1 MKFKILLVFLSVL
14 YSNFAQSKI
23 LPSSVLQGGLVV
35 GQLEIGDSLK
45 LNGSNIKLSKDKYF
59 VFAIDRDEI
68 GPMNITVLENDKI
81 ISINQIKVI
90 KRDYEIQ
97 RINGLPK
104 KMVTPDEEIIKR
116 IIADNKIIIKAKQ
129 LDLDNTFFKKNFLMP
144 TDGIISGVFGS
155 QRILNDVP
163 KSPHK
168 GLDIAAPEGQ
178 LILSTN
184 DGIVTLAED
193 NLYYTGGTII
203 IDHGHGVKSI
213 YAHMSSVDVVT
224 QQKVSKGEM
233 IGKVGS
239 TGRSTGPHL
248 HWGVM
253 WFNQYVDP
261 QLLVSQ

>member
-1 MKFKILLVFLSVL
+1 MRTIGIL
-14 YSNFAQSKI
+14 
-23 LPSSVLQGGLVV
+23 
-35 GQLEIGDSLK
+35 
-45 LNGSNIKLSKDKYF
+45 
-59 VFAIDRDEI
+59 
-68 GPMNITVLENDKI
+68 
-81 ISINQIKVI
+81 
-90 KRDYEIQ
+90 
-97 RINGLPK
+97 
-104 KMVTPDEEIIKR
+104 
-116 IIADNKIIIKAKQ
+116 
-129 LDLDNTFFKKNFLMP
+129 
-144 TDGIISGVFGS
+144 SGVFGS
-155 QRILNDVP
+155 QSILNVVP
-163 KSPHK
+163 ISPHK

-178 LILSTN
+178 TILSTN

-213 YAHMSSVDVVT
+213 YAHMSSVDVVA

-261 QLLVSQ
+261 QLLVNQQA

>member
-1 MKFKILLVFLSVL
+1 
-14 YSNFAQSKI
+14 
-23 LPSSVLQGGLVV
+23 
-35 GQLEIGDSLK
+35 
-45 LNGSNIKLSKDKYF
+45 
-59 VFAIDRDEI
+59 
-68 GPMNITVLENDKI
+68 
-81 ISINQIKVI
+81 
-90 KRDYEIQ
+90 
-97 RINGLPK
+97 
-104 KMVTPDEEIIKR
+104 MVTPDEEVIKR
-116 IIADNKIIIKAKQ
+116 IIADNKIIVKAKE

-178 LILSTN
+178 TILSTN

-213 YAHMSSVDVVT
+213 YAHMSSVDVVA

-248 HWGVM
+248 LWGVM

-261 QLLVSQ
+261 QLLVNQ

>member
-1 MKFKILLVFLSVL
+1 MKFKILLIFIFYNITNIS
-14 YSNFAQSKI
+14 YAEI
-23 LPSSVLQGGLVV
+23 LPESIQQGGLII
-35 GQLEIGDSLK
+35 GQIIQGDSVK
-45 LNGSNIKLSKDKYF
+45 LNGTDLKISPDKRF
-59 VFAIDRDEI
+59 VFAVGRDEL
-68 GPMNITVLENDKI
+68 GPMNITVLKNNKV

-97 RINGLPK
+97 RIDGLPK

-116 IIADNKIIIKAKQ
+116 IIADNKIIVNAKK
-129 LDLDNTFFKKNFLMP
+129 LNLDNTYFSNSFMTP
-144 TDGIISGVFGS
+144 TKGIISGVFGS

-178 LILSTN
+178 TIVSTN
-184 DGIVTLAED
+184 DGIIILAED
-193 NLYYTGGTII
+193 DLYFTGGTII

-213 YAHMSSVDVVT
+213 YAHLYSVDVELG
-224 QQKVSKGEM
+224 QKIAKGEP

-253 WFNQYVDP
+253 WFDEYVDP
-261 QLLVSQ
+261 QLLIN

>member
-178 LILSTN
+178 IILSTN

-261 QLLVSQ
+261 QLLVSP

>member
-1 MKFKILLVFLSVL
+1 MKLKLFLVIISIL
-14 YSNFAQSKI
+14 YSNFAHSKI
-23 LPSSVLQGGLVV
+23 LPSSVLQGALVV
-35 GQLEIGDSLK
+35 GQLETGDTLK
-45 LNGSNIKLSKDKYF
+45 LNGNSIKLSNDKYF

-68 GPMNITVLENDKI
+68 GPMNISVLENNEI
-81 ISINQIKVI
+81 VSINQIKVI

-104 KMVTPDEEIIKR
+104 KMVTPDEEVIKR
-116 IIADNKIIIKAKQ
+116 IIADNKIIVKAKE

-178 LILSTN
+178 IILSSN

-224 QQKVSKGEM
+224 EQKVSKGEM

-261 QLLVSQ
+261 QLLVNQ

>member
-1 MKFKILLVFLSVL
+1 MKFKLLLVFISIL
-14 YSNFAQSKI
+14 YPNFAHSKI
-23 LPSSVLQGGLVV
+23 LPSAVLQGGLVV
-35 GQLEIGDSLK
+35 GQLETGNILK
-45 LNGSNIKLSKDKYF
+45 LNGNNLKLSNDKYF
-59 VFAIDRDEI
+59 VFAIGRDEI
-68 GPMNITVLENDKI
+68 GPMNITILENDKI

-97 RINGLPK
+97 KINGLPK
-104 KMVTPDEEIIKR
+104 KMVTPDEEVIKR
-116 IIADNKIIIKAKQ
+116 IIADNKIIIKAKE
-129 LDLDNTFFKKNFLMP
+129 LDLNNTFFKKDFLMP

-168 GLDIAAPEGQ
+168 GIDIAAPEGQ
-178 LILSTN
+178 IILSTN

-213 YAHMSSVDVVT
+213 YAHMSSVDVVA

-253 WFNQYVDP
+253 WFNLYVDP
-261 QLLVSQ
+261 QLLVNQ

>member
-1 MKFKILLVFLSVL
+1 MKFKLLLVFISIL
-14 YSNFAQSKI
+14 YPNFAHSKI
-23 LPSSVLQGGLVV
+23 LPSAVLQGGLVV
-35 GQLEIGDSLK
+35 GQLETGNILK
-45 LNGSNIKLSKDKYF
+45 LNGNNVKLSNDKYF
-59 VFAIDRDEI
+59 VFAIGRDEI

-104 KMVTPDEEIIKR
+104 KMVTPDEEVIKR
-116 IIADNKIIIKAKQ
+116 IIADNKIIIKAKE
-129 LDLDNTFFKKNFLMP
+129 LDLNNTFFKKDFLMP

-168 GLDIAAPEGQ
+168 GIDIAAPEGQ
-178 LILSTN
+178 IILSTN

-224 QQKVSKGEM
+224 QQEVSKGEM

-261 QLLVSQ
+261 QLLISQ

>member
-1 MKFKILLVFLSVL
+1 MKFKILIIFIFFYIPNICFS
-14 YSNFAQSKI
+14 QT
-23 LPSSVLQGGLVV
+23 LPASILQGGLIV
-35 GQLEIGDSLK
+35 GQLDQGDSLK
-45 LNGSNIKLSKDKYF
+45 LNGTDLKISRDKQF
-59 VFAIDRDEI
+59 VFAVGRDEL
-68 GPMNITVLENDKI
+68 GPMNITVLKNNEV

-90 KRDYEIQ
+90 EREYEIQ

-104 KMVTPDEEIIKR
+104 KMVLPDEEVLKR
-116 IIADNKIIIKAKQ
+116 IIADNKIIVNAKK
-129 LDLDNTFFKKNFLMP
+129 LDLDNTYFSNSFMIP
-144 TDGIISGVFGS
+144 TEGIISGVFGS

-178 LILSTN
+178 TVVSTN
-184 DGIVTLAED
+184 NGVITLAED
-193 NLYYTGGTII
+193 DLYYTGGTII

-213 YAHMSSVDVVT
+213 YAHLLTVDVKVG
-224 QQKVSKGEM
+224 QKIIKGEP

-253 WFNQYVDP
+253 WFDEYVDP
-261 QLLVSQ
+261 QLLIN

>member
-1 MKFKILLVFLSVL
+1 MKFRLLLIFISII
-14 YSNFAQSKI
+14 YSNLAYTKI
-23 LPSSVLQGGLVV
+23 LPNSVLQGGLIVS
-35 GQLEIGDSLK
+35 QLEIGDTLK
-45 LNGSNIKLSKDKYF
+45 LNGNNIKLSNDKYF

-68 GPMNITVLENDKI
+68 GPMNITILENDKV

-104 KMVTPDEEIIKR
+104 KMVTPDEEVIKR
-116 IIADNKIIIKAKQ
+116 IIADNKIIVKAKE
-129 LDLDNTFFKKNFLMP
+129 LDLNNTFFKNSFLIP

-178 LILSTN
+178 IILSTN

-261 QLLVSQ
+261 QLLVNQ

>member
-1 MKFKILLVFLSVL
+1 MKFKLLLVFISII
-14 YSNFAQSKI
+14 YPNFAHSKI
-23 LPSSVLQGGLVV
+23 LPSAVLQGGLVV
-35 GQLEIGDSLK
+35 GQLETGNILK
-45 LNGSNIKLSKDKYF
+45 LNGNNLKLSNDKYF
-59 VFAIDRDEI
+59 VFAIGRDEI
-68 GPMNITVLENDKI
+68 GPMNITILENDKI

-104 KMVTPDEEIIKR
+104 KMVTPDDEVIKR
-116 IIADNKIIIKAKQ
+116 IIADNKIIVKAKE

-155 QRILNDVP
+155 QRILNDIP

-178 LILSTN
+178 FILSTN

-213 YAHMSSVDVVT
+213 YAHLSSVDVVT

-261 QLLVSQ
+261 QLLVNQ

>member
-1 MKFKILLVFLSVL
+1 MKFKLLLVFISIL
-14 YSNFAQSKI
+14 YPNFAHSKI
-23 LPSSVLQGGLVV
+23 LPSAVLQGGLVV
-35 GQLEIGDSLK
+35 GQLETGNILK
-45 LNGSNIKLSKDKYF
+45 LNGNNVKLSNDKYF
-59 VFAIDRDEI
+59 VFAIGRDEI
-68 GPMNITVLENDKI
+68 GPMNITILENDKI

-104 KMVTPDEEIIKR
+104 KMVTPDEEVIKR
-116 IIADNKIIIKAKQ
+116 IIADNKIIVKAKV
-129 LDLDNTFFKKNFLMP
+129 LDLNNTFFKKNFLMP

-155 QRILNDVP
+155 QRILNDIP

-178 LILSTN
+178 IILSTN

-213 YAHMSSVDVVT
+213 YAHLSSVDVVT

-261 QLLVSQ
+261 QLLVNQ

>member
-1 MKFKILLVFLSVL
+1 MKFKLLLVFISIL
-14 YSNFAQSKI
+14 YSNFAHSKI
-23 LPSSVLQGGLVV
+23 LPSSVLQGALVV
-35 GQLEIGDSLK
+35 GQLETGDKLQ
-45 LNGSNIKLSKDKYF
+45 LNGNSIKLSNDKYF
-59 VFAIDRDEI
+59 VFAVDRDEI
-68 GPMNITVLENDKI
+68 GPMNISVLENDKI
-81 ISINQIKVI
+81 VSINQIKVI

-104 KMVTPDEEIIKR
+104 KMVTPDEEVIKR
-116 IIADNKIIIKAKQ
+116 IIADNKIIVKAKE

-155 QRILNDVP
+155 QRILNDIP

-168 GLDIAAPEGQ
+168 GIDIAAPEGQ
-178 LILSTN
+178 IILSTN

-213 YAHMSSVDVVT
+213 YAHMSSVDVIV
-224 QQKVSKGEM
+224 QQKINKGEM

-239 TGRSTGPHL
+239 T
-248 HWGVM
+248 
-253 WFNQYVDP
+253 
-261 QLLVSQ
+261 

>member
-178 LILSTN
+178 IILSTN

>member
-1 MKFKILLVFLSVL
+1 MKFKLLLVFISIL
-14 YSNFAQSKI
+14 YSNFAYSKI
-23 LPSSVLQGGLVV
+23 LPSSILQGGLVV
-35 GQLEIGDSLK
+35 GQLETGDTLK
-45 LNGSNIKLSKDKYF
+45 LNGNSIKLSNDKYF

-104 KMVTPDEEIIKR
+104 KMVTPDEEVIKR
-116 IIADNKIIIKAKQ
+116 IIADNKIIVKAKE

-178 LILSTN
+178 TILSTN

-213 YAHMSSVDVVT
+213 YAHMSSVDVVA

-261 QLLVSQ
+261 QLLVNQ

>member
-1 MKFKILLVFLSVL
+1 MKFKLLLVFISIL
-14 YSNFAQSKI
+14 YPNFAHSKI
-23 LPSSVLQGGLVV
+23 LPSAVLQGGLVV
-35 GQLEIGDSLK
+35 GQLETGNILK
-45 LNGSNIKLSKDKYF
+45 LNGNNLKLSNDKYF
-59 VFAIDRDEI
+59 VFAIGRDEI
-68 GPMNITVLENDKI
+68 GPMNITILENDKI

-104 KMVTPDEEIIKR
+104 KMVTPDEEVIKR
-116 IIADNKIIIKAKQ
+116 IIADNKIIIKAKE
-129 LDLDNTFFKKNFLMP
+129 LDLNNTFFKKDFLMP

-168 GLDIAAPEGQ
+168 GIDIAAPEGQ
-178 LILSTN
+178 IILSTN

-213 YAHMSSVDVVT
+213 YAHMSSVDVVA
-224 QQKVSKGEM
+224 QQKVSKGEI

-261 QLLVSQ
+261 QLLVNQ

>member
-1 MKFKILLVFLSVL
+1 MKFRLLLIFISII
-14 YSNFAQSKI
+14 YSNFAYTKI
-23 LPSSVLQGGLVV
+23 LPNSVLQGGLIV
-35 GQLEIGDSLK
+35 GQLEIGDTLK
-45 LNGSNIKLSKDKYF
+45 LNGNNIKLSNDKYF

-68 GPMNITVLENDKI
+68 GPMNITVFGNDKV

-104 KMVTPDEEIIKR
+104 KMVTPDEEVIKR
-116 IIADNKIIIKAKQ
+116 IIADNKIIVKAKE
-129 LDLDNTFFKKNFLMP
+129 LDLNNTFFKNSFLIP
-144 TDGIISGVFGS
+144 TNGIISGVFGS

-178 LILSTN
+178 IILSTN

-203 IDHGHGVKSI
+203 VDHGHGVKSI

-261 QLLVSQ
+261 QLLVNQ

>member
-1 MKFKILLVFLSVL
+1 MKFRLLLIFISII
-14 YSNFAQSKI
+14 YSNFAYTKI
-23 LPSSVLQGGLVV
+23 LPNSVLQGGLIV
-35 GQLEIGDSLK
+35 GQLEIGDTLK
-45 LNGSNIKLSKDKYF
+45 LNGNNIKLSNDKYF

-68 GPMNITVLENDKI
+68 GPMNITVFGNDKV

-104 KMVTPDEEIIKR
+104 KMVTPDEEVIKR
-116 IIADNKIIIKAKQ
+116 IIADNKIIVKAKE
-129 LDLDNTFFKKNFLMP
+129 LDLNNTFFKNSFLIP

-178 LILSTN
+178 IILSTN

-261 QLLVSQ
+261 QLLVNQ

>member
-1 MKFKILLVFLSVL
+1 MKFRLLLIFISII
-14 YSNFAQSKI
+14 YSNFAYTKI
-23 LPSSVLQGGLVV
+23 LPNSVLQGGLIV
-35 GQLEIGDSLK
+35 GQLEIGDTLK
-45 LNGSNIKLSKDKYF
+45 LNGNNIKLSNDKYF

-68 GPMNITVLENDKI
+68 GPMNITVFGNDKV

-104 KMVTPDEEIIKR
+104 KMVTPDEEVIKR
-116 IIADNKIIIKAKQ
+116 IIADNKIIVKAKE
-129 LDLDNTFFKKNFLMP
+129 LDLNNTFFKNSFLIP

-178 LILSTN
+178 IILSTN

-203 IDHGHGVKSI
+203 VDHGHGVKSI

-224 QQKVSKGEM
+224 QQKVTKGEM

-261 QLLVSQ
+261 QLLVNQ